1 MADSGKQSPL
11 GVNVLGSV
19 LQNTGLNINPV
30 AAAHMGQSKT
40 YADYT
45 FGTVVQNTC
54 LRLLTWSINDAYNR
68 GVVTDAVYDNLIS
81 IGLAVNSIATVGI
94 TSTIERF
101 TVTHGTG
108 TVVQFPVGTFIRLSG
123 VTSPSITDPQGYNG
137 YWQVETSSIGSFT
150 VLSSLDLGTA
160 TVQGNIFYGVSIP
173 GLGNSKPYTYDWT
186 GPSNNGSP
194 TTALRAAWNPYNS
207 SNGVTQW
214 GYVRLIALQAWNE
227 FNWNGEQTAP
237 YVFYKD
243 FCSSFIT
250 GSSFVDYSNSA
261 MFAME
266 ASKGFLQGTYSN
278 MNDLIS
284 ADVAGVNLALRP
296 FGEDLIALG
305 KAIDLRKISTFGL
318 PSVLLQTI
326 REFNAITPSLTLA
339 LLSSGLSTEEVQ
351 NIIDDAVPITSNQQ
365 QKVYGAFLIIVGVDL
380 EDILIPLNCK
390 TKGLE
395 SLADLLN
402 PKKLFPN
409 SYQSLTVPLYNV
421 QPNLPTNSKTY
432 YPIYGAGSVNPT
444 LSSPSVVGQVGPQ
457 PLPGTP
463 PVIGNRPAPITT
475 QSYPSQQLSSP
486 NPQFVTGPGQDSGS
500 EFILSGGVYAGAG
513 QVVVGPGPVSG
524 PQVPYDRG
532 EPPRPDWLWNDRT
545 GTWISSEYNSF
556 INLEP
561 KEQRAVIQ
569 GYMAENNIGVYT
581 TAGFEDPNTA
591 GLLDYYTRTVT
602 QNPGQG

>member
-1 MADSGKQSPL
+1 MADTGKQSPL

-30 AAAHMGQSKT
+30 AAAHMGQSKV
-40 YADYT
+40 YGSYT
-45 FGTVVQNTC
+45 FGSVVQNTC
-54 LRLLTWSINDAYNR
+54 LRLLTWSIHDAYNR
-68 GVVTDAVYDNLIS
+68 GVVTNPVYDNLIS
-81 IGLAVNSIATVGI
+81 IGSATSSIATVSI
-94 TSTIERF
+94 TSTITRF

-108 TVVQFPVGTFIRLSG
+108 TVSQFPLGSFVRLSG

-137 YWQVETSSIGSFT
+137 YWQVETSTVGSFT
-150 VLSSLDLGTA
+150 VLSSLNLGTA
-160 TVQGNIFYGVSIP
+160 TVQGNIFYGISIP

-243 FCSSFIT
+243 FCSSFMSS
-250 GSSFVDYSNSA
+250 SSFVDYTNSA
-261 MFAME
+261 LFAME

-284 ADVAGVNLALRP
+284 ADLAGVNLALKP
-296 FGEDLIALG
+296 FGDDLIALG
-305 KAIDLRKISTFGL
+305 KAIDLSKISTFGL

-339 LLSSGLSTEEVQ
+339 LLSSGLTAEEVQ
-351 NIIDDAVPITSNQQ
+351 SIIDNSAPITANQE
-365 QKVYGAFLIIVGVDL
+365 QKIYGAFLIMVGVDL
-380 EDILIPLNCK
+380 ADILVPLNCK

-409 SYQSLTVPLYNV
+409 SYQSLTVPLYNT

-432 YPIYGAGSVNPT
+432 YPIYGTGSVNPT
-444 LSSPSVVGQVGPQ
+444 LTSPSVIGQVGPQ

-475 QSYPSQQLSSP
+475 QSYSTQQASSP
-486 NPQFVTGPGQDSGS
+486 STQSVVGPVDFVTGPS
-500 EFILSGGVYAGAG
+500 
-513 QVVVGPGPVSG
+513 QVVVGPGPVS
-524 PQVPYDRG
+524 QVPYDPG
-532 EPPRPDWLWNDRT
+532 EPPRPDWVWNDRT
-545 GTWISSEYNSF
+545 ATWISSEYNSF
-556 INLEP
+556 INLDRT
-561 KEQRAVIQ
+561 EQRAVIQ
-569 GYMAENNIGVYT
+569 GYMKENNIDVYT
-581 TAGFEDPNTA
+581 NAGFEDPNTS

-602 QNPGQG
+602 KNPGQG

>member
-68 GVVTDAVYDNLIS
+68 GVVTDSVYDNLIS
-81 IGLAVNSIATVGI
+81 IGLAVNNIATTGI

-101 TVTHGTG
+101 TVTHGTS
-108 TVVQFPVGTFIRLSG
+108 TVVQFPVGTFIRISG

-250 GSSFVDYSNSA
+250 SSSFVDYSNSA

-351 NIIDDAVPITSNQQ
+351 NIIDDAIPITANQQ

-380 EDILIPLNCK
+380 QDILIPLNCK
-390 TKGLE
+390 TTGLE

-463 PVIGNRPAPITT
+463 PVIGNRPQPITT
-475 QSYPSQQLSSP
+475 QSYPNQQLSSP
-486 NPQFVTGPGQDSGS
+486 NTQFVTGPSQNSGS
-500 EFILSGGVYAGAG
+500 EFILSGGVYAGSG
-513 QVVVGPGPVSG
+513 QVVVGPGPSSG
-524 PQVPYDRG
+524 TQVPYDPG
-532 EPPRPDWLWNDRT
+532 EPPRPDWVWNDRT
-545 GTWISSEYNSF
+545 ATWISSEYNSF
-556 INLEP
+556 INLDRT
-561 KEQRAVIQ
+561 EQRAVIQ
-569 GYMAENNIGVYT
+569 GYMKENNIDVYT
-581 TAGFEDPNTA
+581 NAGFEDPNTS

>member
-1 MADSGKQSPL
+1 MSDTGKQSPL

-40 YADYT
+40 YASYT
-45 FGTVVQNTC
+45 FGSVVQNTC

-68 GVVTDAVYDNLIS
+68 GVVTNPVYDNLIS
-81 IGLAVNSIATVGI
+81 IGLSVNNIATVSI
-94 TSTIERF
+94 TSTIARF
-101 TVTHGTG
+101 TVTHGTS
-108 TVVQFPVGTFIRLSG
+108 TIAQFPEGSFVRISG
-123 VTSPSITDPQGYNG
+123 VTSPSITNPQGYNG
-137 YWQVETSSIGSFT
+137 YWQVETSTVGSFT

-207 SNGVTQW
+207 ANGVTQW
-214 GYVRLIALQAWNE
+214 GYVRLFALQAWNE
-227 FNWNGEQTAP
+227 FNWNGEQEAP
-237 YVFYKD
+237 FVYYKD
-243 FCSSFIT
+243 FCSSFIS
-250 GSSFVDYSNSA
+250 GSAFVDYTNSA
-261 MFAME
+261 LFAME

-284 ADVAGVNLALRP
+284 ADIAGVNLALKP

-305 KAIDLRKISTFGL
+305 KAINLSKISTFGL

-339 LLSSGLSTEEVQ
+339 LLSSGLTTEEIQ
-351 NIIDDAVPITSNQQ
+351 SIIDNAAPITVEQE
-365 QKVYGAFLIIVGVDL
+365 QKIYGAFLIIVGIDL
-380 EDILIPLNCK
+380 EDILVPLNCK
-390 TKGLE
+390 TKDLE

-409 SYQSLTVPLYNV
+409 SYQSLTVPLYNA

-432 YPIYGAGSVNPT
+432 YPIYGEGSVNPT
-444 LSSPSVVGQVGPQ
+444 LTSPAVIGQVGPQ

-463 PVIGNRPAPITT
+463 PVIGNRPAPVATV
-475 QSYPSQQLSSP
+475 SYAGSQGGGGGSDVVFSTGPSSP
-486 NPQFVTGPGQDSGS
+486 AVLLDKVNPPSPGWVWDEGSSSWMAPDLYAWKNLPTETRRDVVRQYATGSGNASEVVIFNDPSVEQKIVDWYNKNVTNNSG
-500 EFILSGGVYAGAG
+500 
-513 QVVVGPGPVSG
+513 
-524 PQVPYDRG
+524 
-532 EPPRPDWLWNDRT
+532 
-545 GTWISSEYNSF
+545 
-556 INLEP
+556 
-561 KEQRAVIQ
+561 Q
-569 GYMAENNIGVYT
+569 GY
-581 TAGFEDPNTA
+581 
-591 GLLDYYTRTVT
+591 
-602 QNPGQG
+602 

>member
-1 MADSGKQSPL
+1 MADTGKQSPL
-11 GVNVLGSV
+11 GVNVLGSL

-40 YADYT
+40 YESYT
-45 FGTVVQNTC
+45 FGSVVQNTC

-68 GVVTDAVYDNLIS
+68 GVVTDPVYDNLIS
-81 IGLAVNSIATVGI
+81 IGSATSSIATVSI
-94 TSTIERF
+94 TSDITRF

-108 TVVQFPVGTFIRLSG
+108 TILQFPVGSFIRISG

-137 YWQVETSSIGSFT
+137 YWQIETSSIGSFT
-150 VLSSLDLGTA
+150 VLSSLNLGTA
-160 TVQGNIFYGVSIP
+160 VVQGNIFYGVSIP
-173 GLGNSKPYTYDWT
+173 ALGNSKPYTYDWT

-237 YVFYKD
+237 FVYYKD

-250 GSSFVDYSNSA
+250 GSSFVEYTNSA
-261 MFAME
+261 IFAMD

-284 ADVAGVNLALRP
+284 ADVAGVNLALKP
-296 FGEDLIALG
+296 FGDDLIALG
-305 KAIDLRKISTFGL
+305 KAIDLKKISTFGL

-339 LLSSGLSTEEVQ
+339 LLSSGLTTEEIQ
-351 NIIDDAVPITSNQQ
+351 SIIDNTAPITVEQE
-365 QKVYGAFLIIVGVDL
+365 QKIYGAFLIIVGVDL
-380 EDILIPLNCK
+380 TDILIPLNCK

-409 SYQSLTVPLYNV
+409 SYQSLTVPLYNS

-432 YPIYGAGSVNPT
+432 YPIYGTGSVNPT
-444 LSSPSVVGQVGPQ
+444 LTSPAVVGQVGPQ

-463 PVIGNRPAPITT
+463 PVLSTRPAAITT
-475 QSYPSQQLSSP
+475 QSYNVSSATVSP
-486 NPQFVTGPGQDSGS
+486 VFTTGGGTTQTVPLDKVNPPKPGWVWDESS
-500 EFILSGGVYAGAG
+500 S
-513 QVVVGPGPVSG
+513 S
-524 PQVPYDRG
+524 
-532 EPPRPDWLWNDRT
+532 
-545 GTWISSEYNSF
+545 WISPELYAWKQLDLAEGRKIVREYM
-556 INLEP
+556 
-561 KEQRAVIQ
+561 KA
-569 GYMAENNIGVYT
+569 NNIEFLITNPGDDNNQAIMDWY
-581 TAGFEDPNTA
+581 NQN
-591 GLLDYYTRTVT
+591 VT
-602 QNPGQG
+602 KRPGQGG

>member
-1 MADSGKQSPL
+1 MADTGKQSPL

-30 AAAHMGQSKT
+30 AAAHMGQSKV
-40 YADYT
+40 YGSYT
-45 FGTVVQNTC
+45 FGSVVQNTC
-54 LRLLTWSINDAYNR
+54 LRLLTWSIHDAYNR
-68 GVVTDAVYDNLIS
+68 GVVTNSVYDNLIS
-81 IGLAVNSIATVGI
+81 IGSATSSIATVSI
-94 TSTIERF
+94 TSTIARF

-108 TVVQFPVGTFIRLSG
+108 TVSQFPLGSFVRLSG
-123 VTSPSITDPQGYNG
+123 VTSPSITNPQGYNG
-137 YWQVETSSIGSFT
+137 YWQVETSTVGSFT
-150 VLSSLDLGTA
+150 VLSSLNLGTA
-160 TVQGNIFYGVSIP
+160 TVQGNIFYGISIP

-243 FCSSFIT
+243 FCSSFMSS
-250 GSSFVDYSNSA
+250 SSFVDYTNSA
-261 MFAME
+261 IFAME

-284 ADVAGVNLALRP
+284 ADLAGVNLALKP
-296 FGEDLIALG
+296 FGDDLIALG
-305 KAIDLRKISTFGL
+305 KAINLSKISTFGL

-339 LLSSGLSTEEVQ
+339 LLSSGLTTEEVQ
-351 NIIDDAVPITSNQQ
+351 SIIDNSAPITANQE
-365 QKVYGAFLIIVGVDL
+365 QKIYGAFLIIVSVDL
-380 EDILIPLNCK
+380 ADILIPLNCK
-390 TKGLE
+390 TKGIE

-409 SYQSLTVPLYNV
+409 SYQSLTVPLYNT

-432 YPIYGAGSVNPT
+432 YPIYGTGSVNPT
-444 LSSPSVVGQVGPQ
+444 LTSPSVIGQVGPQ

-463 PVIGNRPAPITT
+463 PVMGNRPAPITT
-475 QSYPSQQLSSP
+475 QSYSNQQSSSP
-486 NPQFVTGPGQDSGS
+486 SPQFVPGPSQNPGS
-500 EFILSGGVYAGAG
+500 EFILSGGVYAGSG
-513 QVVVGPGPVSG
+513 QVVVGPGPGSG
-524 PQVPYDRG
+524 PQVPFNPG

-545 GTWISSEYNSF
+545 GTWISPEYNSF
-556 INLEP
+556 IGLDRT
-561 KEQRAVIQ
+561 EQRAVIQ
-569 GYMAENNIGVYT
+569 GYMKENNIDVYT
-581 TAGFEDPNTA
+581 NAGFEDPNTS

>member
-1 MADSGKQSPL
+1 MSDSGKQSPL

-30 AAAHMGQSKT
+30 AESYMGQSKQ
-40 YADYT
+40 YSAYT
-45 FGTVVQNTC
+45 FGTVVNNTC
-54 LRLLTWSINDAYNR
+54 LRLLTWAINDAFVR
-68 GVVTDAVYDNLIS
+68 GVVTNPVYDNLIS
-81 IGLAVNSIATVGI
+81 IGSAYNSIATVSI

-108 TVVQFPVGTFIRLSG
+108 TVVQFPVGTYVRISG
-123 VTSPSITDPQGYNG
+123 VTATSITDPQGYNG

-150 VLSSLDLGTA
+150 VLSSLDLGPA
-160 TVQGNIFYGVSIP
+160 TVQGNVFYGISIP
-173 GLGNSKPYTYDWT
+173 ALGNSKPYPFTWT
-186 GPSNNGSP
+186 GPANNGSP
-194 TTALRAAWNPYNS
+194 TTALRASWNPYNS
-207 SNGVTQW
+207 TNGVTQW

-250 GSSFVDYSNSA
+250 GSSFVEYTNSA

-284 ADVAGVNLALRP
+284 ADIAGVNLALRP

-305 KAIDLRKISTFGL
+305 KAINLSKISTFGL
-318 PSVLLQTI
+318 PSVLLQTV

-339 LLSSGLSTEEVQ
+339 LLSSGLTTEEIQ
-351 NIIDDAVPITSNQQ
+351 NIIDNSVPITADQE
-365 QKVYGAFLIIVGVDL
+365 QKIYGAFLIIVGVDL
-380 EDILIPLNCK
+380 EDILTPLNCK
-390 TKGLE
+390 TKGIE

-421 QPNLPTNSKTY
+421 APNLPTNSKTY
-432 YPIYGAGSVNPT
+432 YPIYGEGSVNAV
-444 LSSPSVVGQVGPQ
+444 LSSPSVIGQVGPQ

-463 PVIGNRPAPITT
+463 PIVGGRTLASAPVYSTESINTVEQT
-475 QSYPSQQLSSP
+475 NSRIDFTVGGGTPQAVVLDKVNPPLPGWKWDDQSSSW
-486 NPQFVTGPGQDSGS
+486 
-500 EFILSGGVYAGAG
+500 
-513 QVVVGPGPVSG
+513 VSG
-524 PQVPYDRG
+524 DVY
-532 EPPRPDWLWNDRT
+532 EWKNLAND
-545 GTWISSEYNSF
+545 
-556 INLEP
+556 
-561 KEQRAVIQ
+561 QRRQIVQ
-569 GYMAENNIGVYT
+569 NYMKANNIDVLIANDNSDQEQINWYKDNVAKNMG
-581 TAGFEDPNTA
+581 GSN
-591 GLLDYYTRTVT
+591 
-602 QNPGQG
+602 